1 MLLATTTVGIGWP
14 RSKRKEK
21 KNLLIDVGFEPR
33 PFGPEP
39 KSGALDH
46 SAKLSPYENFGNLCN
61 SKLK

>member
-21 KNLLIDVGFEPR
+21 KSLLINVGFEPR

-46 SAKLSPYENFGNLCN
+46 SAKLSLLVYI
-61 SKLK
+61 LKTDLLY